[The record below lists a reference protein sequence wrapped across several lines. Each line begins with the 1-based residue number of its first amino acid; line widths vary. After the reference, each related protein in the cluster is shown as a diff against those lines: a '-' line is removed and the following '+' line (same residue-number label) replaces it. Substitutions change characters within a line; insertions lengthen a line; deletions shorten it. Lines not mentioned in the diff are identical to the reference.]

1 MSNATDD
8 VKAAEQLG
16 TPREGVVQEL
26 RNRGYSLITD
36 TLTPTC

>member
-16 TPREGVVQEL
+16 IARGGVVKEL
-26 RNRGYSLITD
+26 RNRGYALITD
-36 TLTPTC
+36 TPTPFC